1 MLGDR
6 KPNLCL
12 IKLKRIKK
20 KKKSKFTNLPASE
33 QDKSNTVR
41 FYDDVKSGVTV
52 CSLYDRW
59 NDRTFV
65 ARTRVH
71 DVDQY
76 DQQTG
81 RAIAFNK
88 ARRKELLN
96 DIAELQRERELI
108 TRRYE
113 AIMNRIDKNEGLKHI
128 YLAGVND
135 ELNELM
141 GYTDADEDCNVCDFS
156 DGADGVAVDAQVTE
170 KSKED
175 VSKIKLTQFAKLK

>member
-1 MLGDR
+1 MA
-6 KPNLCL
+6 
-12 IKLKRIKK
+12 
-20 KKKSKFTNLPASE
+20 KSKFTNLPASE

-41 FYDDVKSGVTV
+41 FYDDPKSGVTV

-59 NDRTFV
+59 NNRTFV

-76 DQQTG
+76 EQQTG

-96 DIAELQRERELI
+96 DITMLENTRLKI

-113 AIMNRIDKNEGLKHI
+113 ALMNKIDKNVDLKHI
-128 YLAGVND
+128 YLAGVDD

-141 GYTDADEDCNVCDFS
+141 GYTNADDVDDAPLES
-156 DGADGVAVDAQVTE
+156 
-170 KSKED
+170 
-175 VSKIKLTQFAKLK
+175 